1 MSLYI
6 YIYSPRPATSSP
18 PGDINP
24 DDANVHAQRIAKWR
38 AKVASSDGSL
48 TVSPKKSLL
57 DVSTST
63 ITQAMEQ
70 RPEIKELQDF
80 SADFYVQQSS
90 STSRQR
96 ISLLFPE
103 SVEIALGL
111 ETPPK

>member
-1 MSLYI
+1 MS
-6 YIYSPRPATSSP
+6 A
-18 PGDINP
+18 
-24 DDANVHAQRIAKWR
+24 
-38 AKVASSDGSL
+38 DGSL

-57 DVSTST
+57 DISSNA

-90 STSRQR
+90 SASRQR

-103 SVEIALGL
+103 SAEIALGL
-111 ETPPK
+111 ETPLK